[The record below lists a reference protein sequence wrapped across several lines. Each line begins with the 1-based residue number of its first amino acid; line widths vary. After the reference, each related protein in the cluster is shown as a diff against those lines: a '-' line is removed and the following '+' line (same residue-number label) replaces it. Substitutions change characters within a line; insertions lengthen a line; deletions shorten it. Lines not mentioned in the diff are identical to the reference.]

1 MATATGSTKQ
11 QQGAGAEA
19 QQQPQVKRDPH
30 AVQTRWF
37 VAAKGKPIEVTLTNG
52 ATLAGI
58 LSAVDQYS
66 FTLRE
71 ADGRL
76 ALLFK
81 HAVAVLRIA
90 AAEGGENGK
99 SEP

>member
-1 MATATGSTKQ
+1 MATVGNTKQ
-11 QQGAGAEA
+11 QGAVAEA
-19 QQQPQVKRDPH
+19 QQPQVKRDPH
-30 AVQTRWF
+30 TVQTRWF
-37 VAAKGKPIEVTLTNG
+37 VSAKGKAIEITLTNG
-52 ATLAGI
+52 ATLAGV

-71 ADGRL
+71 PDGRL

-90 AAEGGENGK
+90 AEGGESGQ
-99 SEP
+99 PG

>member
-1 MATATGSTKQ
+1 MATATGNTKQ
-11 QQGAGAEA
+11 QGAVAEA
-19 QQQPQVKRDPH
+19 QPQAPKEKANPH

-37 VAAKGKPIEVTLTNG
+37 VSAKGRPIEVTLTNG
-52 ATLAGI
+52 ATLAGV

-71 ADGRL
+71 PDGRL